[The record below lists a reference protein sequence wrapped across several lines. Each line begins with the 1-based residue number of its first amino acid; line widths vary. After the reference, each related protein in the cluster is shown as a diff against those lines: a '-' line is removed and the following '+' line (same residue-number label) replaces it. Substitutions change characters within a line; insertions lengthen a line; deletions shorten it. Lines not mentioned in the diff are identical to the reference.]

1 MGNRELKELYNVVN
15 RNNIIE
21 ECTDKEKSEVPYEY
35 HRFVLRSLGISTQLT
50 EMLFGHGLIIYPSGV
65 GFGFFKDKKPRQRII
80 FVSNGDPKIDAKYR
94 KKLLKVIKDLNSIM
108 FGPMAADIDTKLSVT
123 SPTKTGLTTKR
134 SLKDVYDSISK
145 EKLNELL
152 EYANYG
158 RDEITAYR
166 TAVIST
172 LVKCLL
178 KPYKGRIIISVLT
191 YYSEVTTDY
200 ITVVNIVLIAND
212 CHEDYELRG
221 TIRKKI
227 ENIIS
232 ESFPDISKNVFV
244 NLMLGCI
251 GR

>member
-1 MGNRELKELYNVVN
+1 MPGNFNAFFNNL
-15 RNNIIE
+15 NNIQTSVPSLAE
-21 ECTDKEKSEVPYEY
+21 QKAQLLAQRKAEKVAKVNPEVA
-35 HRFVLRSLGISTQLT
+35 SQ
-50 EMLFGHGLIIYPSGV
+50 
-65 GFGFFKDKKPRQRII
+65 Q
-80 FVSNGDPKIDAKYR
+80 
-94 KKLLKVIKDLNSIM
+94 
-108 FGPMAADIDTKLSVT
+108 AA
-123 SPTKTGLTTKR
+123 
-134 SLKDVYDSISK
+134 KDVYDSISK